1 MRSSALDSSNVLLSY
16 SIISLAQ
23 YVTIILILPYC
34 NIQIYLQ

>member
-1 MRSSALDSSNVLLSY
+1 MRSSALDSSDVLLSY
-16 SIISLAQ
+16 SHIAQ